1 MFKKLFVAV
10 AMVFATAAYAQET
23 AGPAA
28 TTDSKGHSET
38 AELLSTAGKLVKYGY
53 RTKTAMPL
61 IQAVEIYNRLG
72 VTNETEAKQKTT
84 VSDAIAE
91 SALEKATAVS
101 YDVNQ
106 LIADAT
112 KYADGDKNLL
122 ALIKS
127 AGNTRGRVGGAIRHY
142 DSVNAGATDTYNISF
157 RGGEL
162 AMIIVS
168 GDGDTDLDLYVDDDN
183 GNFITSD
190 TDYSDDCV
198 VTFAPRWTGNFIVK
212 IKNRGRVFNRYCIA
226 TN

>member
-1 MFKKLFVAV
+1 MFKKLFIAV
-10 AMVFATAAYAQET
+10 AMVLSTAAYAQEP

-28 TTDSKGHSET
+28 TTDSKEHSET

-53 RTKTAMPL
+53 QTKTAMPL

-72 VTNETEAKQKTT
+72 VTNETEAKQKTS
-84 VSDAIAE
+84 VSDAITEDA
-91 SALEKATAVS
+91 SQKATSVS
-101 YDVNQ
+101 FDVNQ

-142 DSVNAGATDTYNISF
+142 DAVNAGATDTYNIRF

-162 AMIIVS
+162 AMIVVS
-168 GDGDTDLDLYVDDDN
+168 GDGDTDLDLYVYDEN
-183 GNFITSD
+183 GNFIASD

-198 VTFAPRWTGNFIVK
+198 VTFTPRWTGYFIVK
-212 IKNRGRVFNRYCIA
+212 IKNRGRVYNRYCIA